1 LDTDSETEADLA
13 VPIKEQL
20 ARAKARSAFLRL
32 VRRGLAL
39 ASLAVVLHQQAFM
52 VRRRQKV
59 VPLHVAVSG
68 AVAWA
73 GDYSPGDGGTGG
85 GTGGGGD
92 SDGGSGGWGAWSSLR
107 SGDASWPGAVH
118 AASRSL
124 LTPLEYMQGSSTRA
138 AAGDSTQRRLSAA
151 YAKTERRLRKIVDTN
166 SSLAAQMAA
175 APMPNAPALG
185 AYLLTG
191 GGGAALF
198 LPGAEGLV
206 LLGCGCLWFG
216 CDGMHGT
223 PELMA
228 VCVLAALGL
237 YAARSA
243 RSPAAEPKRRRRRA
257 APPPREEEE
266 EEEDHG
272 HGHGHSH
279 DHAAGRS
286 CCEPE
291 PEPLPRH
298 GHAHDHGHGH
308 GGRSCCD

>member
-13 VPIKEQL
+13 VPVKEQL

-73 GDYSPGDGGTGG
+73 GDYAPGDG

-92 SDGGSGGWGAWSSLR
+92 SDGDSGGWGAWSSLR

-151 YAKTERRLRKIVDTN
+151 YAKTERKLRKIVDTN

-191 GGGAALF
+191 GGAASLF

-206 LLGCGCLWFG
+206 LLGCGCLWLG

-228 VCVLAALGL
+228 VCCLAALGL
-237 YAARSA
+237 YVGRSSRATAAA
-243 RSPAAEPKRRRRRA
+243 PKRRRRRA
-257 APPPREEEE
+257 APSPREDER
-266 EEEDHG
+266 EDE
-272 HGHGHSH
+272 HGHSH
-279 DHAAGRS
+279 DHAAGRA

-291 PEPLPRH
+291 PPRPVHVHDH
-298 GHAHDHGHGH
+298 GHGHGH

>member
-1 LDTDSETEADLA
+1 MDTDSETEADLA

-59 VPLHVAVSG
+59 VPLHLVVSG

-73 GDYSPGDGGTGG
+73 GDYSPGDGGTS
-85 GTGGGGD
+85 GGD
-92 SDGGSGGWGAWSSLR
+92 GDGDSGGWAAWSSLR

-124 LTPLEYMQGSSTRA
+124 LTPLEYMQGASTRA
-138 AAGDSTQRRLSAA
+138 AAADSMQRRLSAA

-191 GGGAALF
+191 GGAAALF

-206 LLGCGCLWFG
+206 RLDGGCTPMPLRLQPPASDAATPCLRGCNPVPPMLQPPAADAATPCLRCCNPMCLRGCNPMPLRLQPHVVQVLLGCGCLWLG
-216 CDGMHGT
+216 CEGMHGT

-228 VCVLAALGL
+228 VCVLAALGQ
-237 YAARSA
+237 
-243 RSPAAEPKRRRRRA
+243 
-257 APPPREEEE
+257 
-266 EEEDHG
+266 
-272 HGHGHSH
+272 
-279 DHAAGRS
+279 
-286 CCEPE
+286 
-291 PEPLPRH
+291 
-298 GHAHDHGHGH
+298 
-308 GGRSCCD
+308 